1 MAIDR
6 LQDKIR
12 KIKNPTILD
21 LTVTK
26 QQLPPHLL
34 EQEGNYV
41 RAYGRFCMEL
51 LEGLRREVVGV
62 RFSYGLFALLGTEGL
77 TWLSRL
83 ASKADSTGYYVLLD
97 MPDVKSTQEA
107 DAFAQLMMSEDF
119 AWKFDGITLSS
130 YIGSDGFKAYIPHL
144 KEQGKDLFVLLRT
157 PNKSAAEVQDL
168 MTGGRLVHTAL
179 ADQITR
185 AGSGLIGK
193 CGYSQLAGVSASA
206 SANSLQ
212 QLRSKYNNLFLLV
225 DGYEIPA
232 VNAKNCALAFD
243 RLGHGAAVC
252 AGTYIT
258 RAWQA
263 ELSDGLDY
271 VECAQRAAEKMKQN
285 LSKYITIL

>member
-21 LTVTK
+21 LTVTR
-26 QQLPPHLL
+26 QLLPPHLL
-34 EQEGNYV
+34 EQEGNFL

-51 LEGLRREVVGV
+51 LEGLRREIAGV

-77 TWLSRL
+77 TWLSKL
-83 ASKADSTGYYVLLD
+83 SSKADSLGYYVLLD
-97 MPDVKSTQEA
+97 IPDAKSTQEA
-107 DAFAQLMMSEDF
+107 GLFADLIMDKGF
-119 AWKFDGITLSS
+119 PWVFDGVTVSS
-130 YIGSDGFKAYIPHL
+130 YIGSDGFKEYVPYL
-144 KEQGKDLFVLLRT
+144 KECGKDLFVLLRT

-185 AGSGLIGK
+185 AGGGLIGK
-193 CGYSQLAGVSASA
+193 CGYSQLAGVSAAA
-206 SANSLQ
+206 SSNSLQ
-212 QLRSKYNNLFLLV
+212 QLRTKYKNLFLLV

-232 VNAKNCALAFD
+232 VNAKNCAQAFD
-243 RLGHGAAVC
+243 RLGHGAVVC
-252 AGTYIT
+252 AGAYIT
-258 RAWQA
+258 GAWQA

-271 VECAQRAAEKMKQN
+271 VECAQRAAEKMKFN
-285 LSKYITIL
+285 LSRYVTVL